1 MKDYAYDN
9 VPLEVIQALAIAM
22 NKSDKND
29 DLIMLSNAIKDLT
42 NTGLSDMF
50 TRSALDKS
58 DKKIKEIF
66 ERLGL
71 NQAQLDAFV
80 KYFGGDRQSHST
92 GNR

>member
-1 MKDYAYDN
+1 
-9 VPLEVIQALAIAM
+9 
-22 NKSDKND
+22 
-29 DLIMLSNAIKDLT
+29 
-42 NTGLSDMF
+42 MF

>member
-1 MKDYAYDN
+1 
-9 VPLEVIQALAIAM
+9 
-22 NKSDKND
+22 
-29 DLIMLSNAIKDLT
+29 
-42 NTGLSDMF
+42 MF

-92 GNR
+92 GNILASICLFRTDIRYLC